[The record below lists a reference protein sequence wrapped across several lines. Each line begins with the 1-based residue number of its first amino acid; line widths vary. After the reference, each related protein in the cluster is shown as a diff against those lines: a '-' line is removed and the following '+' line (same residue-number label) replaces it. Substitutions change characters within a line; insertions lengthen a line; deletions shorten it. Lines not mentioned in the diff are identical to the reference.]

1 MRLVLPKRANLTSVR
16 SEKHH
21 FDWSHSRLADV
32 SPSPCSGGAWSESGH
47 GPGAA
52 AVMRASVAGCRMTLG
67 TLLNGLLVSVLAALL
82 WKYSKLSEH
91 AALLEEELH
100 MTRQSQEL
108 SQARIDYHVALE
120 NLQQHGTQMVCT
132 GKMHTD
138 RVCRFDY
145 LCYCSDAEEFVFFHS
160 NSSVMLPNLGSRRFQ
175 PALLD
180 LSSVEDHN
188 TQYFNFL
195 ELPVAALKFMPK
207 PVFVPD
213 VTLILNRFNP
223 DNLMHVF
230 HDDLLPAYYTMKQY
244 SDLDDEARL
253 VFMEGWSEGAHFDL
267 YRLLSSKQPL
277 LKEQLKNFGKL
288 MCFTKSY
295 VGLSKMTTWYQYGF
309 VQPQGP
315 KANILVSG
323 NEIRQFAKALM
334 DKMNISRPENTDA
347 SAEDEKDKRED
358 YIVVFSRS
366 TTRLILNEAE
376 LIMALAQEFQM
387 RVVTVSLED
396 QSFSSIVQ
404 VISGAFML
412 VSMHGAQL
420 ISSLFLPRG
429 SVVVELFPFAV
440 NPEQYTP
447 YKTLASLPGMDL
459 HYVSWRNNIEENT
472 VTHPDRP
479 WEQGGISH
487 LEKAEQERILTSK
500 DVPRHLCC
508 RNPEWLFRIYQD
520 TLVDIPSFLDT
531 LKEGMKAKP
540 MLKKSKTAT
549 LVHPGRVRE
558 PQCQTSVQT
567 SNEAKLSV
575 SWQIPWNLKF
585 LKVREVKYEVWIQE
599 QGENTYMPYI
609 LPQQNYTFS
618 ENIKPFT
625 TYLVWVRCIFNKNLL
640 GPFADVLMC
649 RT

>member
-1 MRLVLPKRANLTSVR
+1 
-16 SEKHH
+16 
-21 FDWSHSRLADV
+21 
-32 SPSPCSGGAWSESGH
+32 
-47 GPGAA
+47 
-52 AVMRASVAGCRMTLG
+52 MRAAAGCRMNVAAI
-67 TLLNGLLVSVLAALL
+67 LNGLLVSVVAALL
-82 WKYSKLSEH
+82 WKYTQLSDH
-91 AALLEEELH
+91 AASLEEELH
-100 MTRQSQEL
+100 LTQQSQEL
-108 SQARIDYHVALE
+108 SQARIDYHAALLA
-120 NLQQHGTQMVCT
+120 LQEHGTRMVCT

-145 LCYCSDAEEFVFFHS
+145 LCYCTEAEEFVFFHG
-160 NSSVMLPNLGSRRFQ
+160 NSSVMLPNIGQRRFQ

-195 ELPVAALKFMPK
+195 ELPAAALKYMPK

-213 VTLILNRFNP
+213 VALILNRFNP

-230 HDDLLPAYYTMKQY
+230 HDDLLPIFYTMRQY

-253 VFMEGWSEGAHFDL
+253 IFMEGWGEGPHFDL

-277 LKEQLKNFGKL
+277 LKEQLRNFGKL

-315 KANILVSG
+315 KANILISG
-323 NEIRQFAKALM
+323 NEIRQFASRLM
-334 DKMNISRPENTDA
+334 EKLNITTKEQKEGTSPEERDQ
-347 SAEDEKDKRED
+347 

-366 TTRLILNEAE
+366 QTRLILNEAE
-376 LIMALAQEFQM
+376 LILALAQEFQM
-387 RVVTVSLED
+387 RVVTVSMED
-396 QSFSSIVQ
+396 QTYSSIVQ
-404 VISGAFML
+404 LISGASML

-420 ISSLFLPRG
+420 VTSLFLPRG
-429 SVVVELFPFAV
+429 AAVVELFPYAV
-440 NPEQYTP
+440 SPEQYTP
-447 YKTLASLPGMDL
+447 YKTLATLPGMDL
-459 HYVSWRNNIEENT
+459 QYVAWRNTMEENS
-472 VTHPDRP
+472 VAHPDRP
-479 WEQGGISH
+479 WDQGGIAH
-487 LEKAEQERILTSK
+487 LDKDEQERILASRE
-500 DVPRHLCC
+500 VPRHLCC

-520 TLVDIPSFLDT
+520 TRLDIPSLLDVLRES
-531 LKEGMKAKP
+531 LKTRP
-540 MLKKSKTAT
+540 NLKKTRPAST
-549 LVHPGRVRE
+549 VHPGRVRE
-558 PQCQTSVQT
+558 PQCQTSVQAT
-567 SNEAKLSV
+567 NEAKLTV
-575 SWQIPWNLKF
+575 SWQIPWNLKY

-609 LPQQNYTFS
+609 LPHQNYTFS

>member
-1 MRLVLPKRANLTSVR
+1 
-16 SEKHH
+16 
-21 FDWSHSRLADV
+21 
-32 SPSPCSGGAWSESGH
+32 
-47 GPGAA
+47 
-52 AVMRASVAGCRMTLG
+52 MRASLAGCRMSVG
-67 TLLNGLLVSVLAALL
+67 ALLNGLLVSVVAALL

-91 AALLEEELH
+91 AASLEEELH
-100 MTRQSQEL
+100 LTRQSQEL
-108 SQARIDYHVALE
+108 SEGRIDYHAALLA
-120 NLQQHGTQMVCT
+120 LQEHGTRMVCT

-138 RVCRFDY
+138 RICRFDY
-145 LCYCSDAEEFVFFHS
+145 LCYCSEAEEFVFFYS
-160 NSSVMLPNLGSRRFQ
+160 NSSVMLPNLGPRRFQ

-195 ELPVAALKFMPK
+195 ELPAGALKFMPK

-213 VTLILNRFNP
+213 VTLIMNRFNP

-230 HDDLLPAYYTMKQY
+230 HDDLLPAFYTMKQY
-244 SDLDDEARL
+244 LDLDDEARL
-253 VFMEGWSEGAHFDL
+253 VFMEGWGEGPYFDL
-267 YRLLSSKQPL
+267 YRLLSGKQPL

-323 NEIRQFAKALM
+323 NEVRQFAKIM
-334 DKMNISRPENTDA
+334 MERMNITGQ
-347 SAEDEKDKRED
+347 EDTAKEGDGTEEEQEKGKRED

-387 RVVTVSLED
+387 RVLTVSLEE
-396 QSFSSIVQ
+396 QSFASIVQ
-404 VISGAFML
+404 VISGASML
-412 VSMHGAQL
+412 FSMHGAQL
-420 ISSLFLPRG
+420 VTALFLPRG
-429 SVVVELFPFAV
+429 AAVVELFPYAV

-459 HYVSWRNNIEENT
+459 QYVSWRNSMEENT

-479 WEQGGISH
+479 WDQGGIVH
-487 LEKAEQERILTSK
+487 LEKEEQERIQVSK

-508 RNPEWLFRIYQD
+508 RNPEWLYRIYQD
-520 TLVDIPSFLDT
+520 TLVDIPSLLEV
-531 LKEGMKAKP
+531 LKEGLKTRPSVKKNKAA
-540 MLKKSKTAT
+540 ST
-549 LVHPGRVRE
+549 VHPGRVRE
-558 PQCQTSVQT
+558 PQCQTSVQAT
-567 SNEAKLSV
+567 NEAKLTV

-609 LPQQNYTFS
+609 LPQLNYTFS

-625 TYLVWVRCIFNKNLL
+625 TYLVWVRCIFNKSLL

>member
-1 MRLVLPKRANLTSVR
+1 
-16 SEKHH
+16 
-21 FDWSHSRLADV
+21 
-32 SPSPCSGGAWSESGH
+32 
-47 GPGAA
+47 
-52 AVMRASVAGCRMTLG
+52 MRASLAGCRMSVG
-67 TLLNGLLVSVLAALL
+67 TLLNGLLVSVVAALL
-82 WKYSKLSEH
+82 WKYTKLSER

-108 SQARIDYHVALE
+108 SQAHIDYHVALQA
-120 NLQQHGTQMVCT
+120 LQEHGTRMVCT

-145 LCYCSDAEEFVFFHS
+145 LCYCSEAEEFVFFHS

-195 ELPVAALKFMPK
+195 ELPAATLRFMAK

-213 VTLILNRFNP
+213 VALILNRFNP

-230 HDDLLPAYYTMKQY
+230 HDDLLPAFYTMQQY
-244 SDLDDEARL
+244 LDLDEDARL
-253 VFMEGWSEGAHFDL
+253 VFMEGWDEGPHFQL
-267 YRLLSSKQPL
+267 YRLLSHKQPL
-277 LKEQLKNFGKL
+277 LKEQLRNFGKL

-295 VGLSKMTTWYQYGF
+295 IGLSKMTTWYQYGF

-323 NEIRQFAKALM
+323 NEIRHFAKVLM
-334 DKMNISRPENTDA
+334 EKMNLTRVE
-347 SAEDEKDKRED
+347 EDESGAGDEGRDE
-358 YIVVFSRS
+358 YVVVFSRS
-366 TTRLILNEAE
+366 STRLILNEAE
-376 LIMALAQEFQM
+376 LVMALAQEFQV
-387 RVVTVSLED
+387 RVVTVSLEE
-396 QSFSSIVQ
+396 QSFPSIVQ
-404 VISGAFML
+404 LVSGASML
-412 VSMHGAQL
+412 LSMHGAQL
-420 ISSLFLPRG
+420 ITSLFLPPG
-429 SVVVELFPFAV
+429 AVVVELFPFAV
-440 NPEQYTP
+440 NPDQYTP
-447 YKTLASLPGMDL
+447 YRTLASLPGMDL
-459 HYVSWRNNIEENT
+459 HYISWRNTEERNT

-479 WEQGGISH
+479 WEQGGIVH
-487 LEKAEQERILTSK
+487 LETEEQERIKASK
-500 DVPRHLCC
+500 EVPRHLCC

-520 TLVDIPSFLDT
+520 TLVDIPSFLEV
-531 LKEGMKAKP
+531 LQEGLKAKP
-540 MLKKSKTAT
+540 ALKKSKLSGT
-549 LVHPGRVRE
+549 LHPGRVRD

-567 SNEAKLSV
+567 SSEAKLTV
-575 SWQIPWNLKF
+575 SWQIPWNLKY

-618 ENIKPFT
+618 DNIKPFT

>member
-1 MRLVLPKRANLTSVR
+1 MSV
-16 SEKHH
+16 
-21 FDWSHSRLADV
+21 
-32 SPSPCSGGAWSESGH
+32 GA
-47 GPGAA
+47 
-52 AVMRASVAGCRMTLG
+52 
-67 TLLNGLLVSVLAALL
+67 LLNGLLVSVVAALL
-82 WKYSKLSEH
+82 WKYCKLSEH
-91 AALLEEELH
+91 AASLEEELQL
-100 MTRQSQEL
+100 TRQSQEL
-108 SQARIDYHVALE
+108 SEDAHIDYHAALLA
-120 NLQQHGTQMVCT
+120 LQEHGTRMVCT

-138 RVCRFDY
+138 RICRFDY
-145 LCYCSDAEEFVFFHS
+145 LCYCSEAEEFVFFYS
-160 NSSVMLPNLGSRRFQ
+160 NSSVMLPNLGPRRFQ

-195 ELPVAALKFMPK
+195 ELPAGALKFMPK

-230 HDDLLPAYYTMKQY
+230 HDDLLPAFYTMKQY
-244 SDLDDEARL
+244 LDLDDEARL
-253 VFMEGWSEGAHFDL
+253 VFMEGWGEGPYFDL

-277 LKEQLKNFGKL
+277 LKEQLRNFGKL

-323 NEIRQFAKALM
+323 NEVRQFAKAM
-334 DKMNISRPENTDA
+334 MEKMNITGPEA
-347 SAEDEKDKRED
+347 AAKEAEGAEEEKGKEKEKRED

-387 RVVTVSLED
+387 RVLTVSLEE
-396 QSFSSIVQ
+396 QSFASIVQ
-404 VISGAFML
+404 VISGASML
-412 VSMHGAQL
+412 FSMHGAQL
-420 ISSLFLPRG
+420 VTSLFLPRG
-429 SVVVELFPFAV
+429 AAVVELFPYAV

-459 HYVSWRNNIEENT
+459 QYVSWRNTMEENT
-472 VTHPDRP
+472 VPHPDRP
-479 WEQGGISH
+479 WDQGGIVH
-487 LEKAEQERILTSK
+487 LEKEEQERIQTSK

-508 RNPEWLFRIYQD
+508 RNPEWLYRIYQD
-520 TLVDIPSFLDT
+520 TLVDIPSLLEV
-531 LKEGMKAKP
+531 LKEGLKTRPNLKRSKAA
-540 MLKKSKTAT
+540 ST
-549 LVHPGRVRE
+549 VHPGRVRE
-558 PQCQTSVQT
+558 PQCRTSVQAT
-567 SNEAKLSV
+567 NEAKLTV

-625 TYLVWVRCIFNKNLL
+625 TYLVWVRCIFNKSLL

>member
-1 MRLVLPKRANLTSVR
+1 M
-16 SEKHH
+16 
-21 FDWSHSRLADV
+21 
-32 SPSPCSGGAWSESGH
+32 
-47 GPGAA
+47 
-52 AVMRASVAGCRMTLG
+52 
-67 TLLNGLLVSVLAALL
+67 
-82 WKYSKLSEH
+82 
-91 AALLEEELH
+91 
-100 MTRQSQEL
+100 
-108 SQARIDYHVALE
+108 
-120 NLQQHGTQMVCT
+120 
-132 GKMHTD
+132 
-138 RVCRFDY
+138 
-145 LCYCSDAEEFVFFHS
+145 
-160 NSSVMLPNLGSRRFQ
+160 
-175 PALLD
+175 
-180 LSSVEDHN
+180 
-188 TQYFNFL
+188 
-195 ELPVAALKFMPK
+195 
-207 PVFVPD
+207 
-213 VTLILNRFNP
+213 
-223 DNLMHVF
+223 
-230 HDDLLPAYYTMKQY
+230 
-244 SDLDDEARL
+244 
-253 VFMEGWSEGAHFDL
+253 
-267 YRLLSSKQPL
+267 
-277 LKEQLKNFGKL
+277 
-288 MCFTKSY
+288 
-295 VGLSKMTTWYQYGF
+295 
-309 VQPQGP
+309 
-315 KANILVSG
+315 G

-334 DKMNISRPENTDA
+334 DKMNISRPEDTDA
-347 SAEDEKDKRED
+347 SAEDDKDKRED

-447 YKTLASLPGMDL
+447 YKTLASLPAMDL
-459 HYVSWRNNIEENT
+459 HYISWRNNIEENT

>member
-1 MRLVLPKRANLTSVR
+1 
-16 SEKHH
+16 
-21 FDWSHSRLADV
+21 
-32 SPSPCSGGAWSESGH
+32 
-47 GPGAA
+47 
-52 AVMRASVAGCRMTLG
+52 MRASVAGWKMNLG
-67 TLLNGLLVSVLAALL
+67 ALLNGLLVSVVAALL

-91 AALLEEELH
+91 AAQLEEELH
-100 MTRQSQEL
+100 MTQQSQEV
-108 SQARIDYHVALE
+108 SQARIDYHVALQS
-120 NLQQHGTQMVCT
+120 LQEHGTRMVCS

-138 RVCRFDY
+138 RICRFDY
-145 LCYCSDAEEFVFFHS
+145 LCYSSEADEFMFFHS
-160 NSSVMLPNLGSRRFQ
+160 NSSFMLPNLGSRRFQ

-195 ELPVAALKFMPK
+195 ELPAAALKFMPK

-230 HDDLLPAYYTMKQY
+230 HDDLLPAFYTMKQY

-253 VFMEGWSEGAHFDL
+253 VFMEGWGEGPYLDL
-267 YRLLSSKQPL
+267 YRLLSTKQPL

-323 NEIRQFAKALM
+323 NEIRQFAKTLM
-334 DKMNISRPENTDA
+334 ERMNITLLEEAGRYGGSSEQEQER
-347 SAEDEKDKRED
+347 EKKDD

-376 LIMALAQEFQM
+376 LVMALAQEFQM

-396 QSFSSIVQ
+396 QSFSSIIQ
-404 VISGAFML
+404 MISGAFML

-429 SVVVELFPFAV
+429 AAVVELFPFAV

-459 HYVSWRNNIEENT
+459 HYVSWRNTKEANT
-472 VTHPDRP
+472 VTHPNRP
-479 WEQGGISH
+479 WEQGGIVH
-487 LEKAEQERILTSK
+487 LEKEEQERILASK

-520 TLVDIPSFLDT
+520 TLVDIPSFLNV
-531 LKEGMKAKP
+531 LKDAMKTRPNSKKAK
-540 MLKKSKTAT
+540 TAST
-549 LVHPGRVRE
+549 VHPGRVRE
-558 PQCQTSVQT
+558 ARCQTSVQT
-567 SNEAKLSV
+567 SSEAKLSV

-599 QGENTYMPYI
+599 QGENTYMPHI
-609 LPQQNYTFS
+609 LLQQNYTFS

-640 GPFADVLMC
+640 GPFADVLTC

>member
-1 MRLVLPKRANLTSVR
+1 MLPCLRRR
-16 SEKHH
+16 S
-21 FDWSHSRLADV
+21 DDRQTAAPRQ
-32 SPSPCSGGAWSESGH
+32 PS
-47 GPGAA
+47 
-52 AVMRASVAGCRMTLG
+52 MRASVAGCRMG
-67 TLLNGLLVSVLAALL
+67 FGALLNGLLVSVIAALL
-82 WKYSKLSEH
+82 WKHSKLCEH
-91 AALLEEELH
+91 AASLEEELH
-100 MTRQSQEL
+100 MTQQSQEV
-108 SQARIDYHVALE
+108 SQAHIDYHLALQA
-120 NLQQHGTQMVCT
+120 LQEHGTRMVCN

-138 RVCRFDY
+138 RICRFDY
-145 LCYCSDAEEFVFFHS
+145 LCYSSEAEEFVFFHT

-195 ELPVAALKFMPK
+195 ELPAATLKFMAK

-230 HDDLLPAYYTMKQY
+230 HDDLLPAFFTMKQY
-244 SDLDDEARL
+244 SDLDSEARL
-253 VFMEGWSEGAHFDL
+253 VFMEGWEEGPHFDL

-277 LKEQLKNFGKL
+277 LKQQLRTFGKL
-288 MCFTKSY
+288 LCFTKSY

-323 NEIRQFAKALM
+323 NEIRHFAKVLM
-334 DKMNISRPENTDA
+334 EKMNITRWEEEEGDGGRPEEERA
-347 SAEDEKDKRED
+347 D
-358 YIVVFSRS
+358 YIAVFSRS
-366 TTRLILNEAE
+366 ATRLILNQAE

-387 RVVTVSLED
+387 RVVTVSLEE
-396 QSFSSIVQ
+396 QSLPSIIQ
-404 VISGAFML
+404 VISAASML

-420 ISSLFLPRG
+420 ITSMFLPRG
-429 SVVVELFPFAV
+429 ATVVELFPFAV

-459 HYVSWRNNIEENT
+459 HYIVWRNSMEENT

-479 WEQGGISH
+479 WQQGGIAH
-487 LEKAEQERILTSK
+487 LEKEEQQRILESK

-520 TLVDIPSFLDT
+520 TLVDIPSFLQVLRD
-531 LKEGMKAKP
+531 GMKSKP
-540 MLKKSKTAT
+540 NLKKTKMAST
-549 LVHPGRVRE
+549 VHPGRVRE
-558 PQCQTSVQT
+558 AHCQTSVQAP
-567 SNEAKLSV
+567 NQAKLTV
-575 SWQIPWNLKF
+575 SWQIPWNLKY

-640 GPFADVLMC
+640 GPFADVLTC

>member
-1 MRLVLPKRANLTSVR
+1 MNPV
-16 SEKHH
+16 
-21 FDWSHSRLADV
+21 
-32 SPSPCSGGAWSESGH
+32 
-47 GPGAA
+47 
-52 AVMRASVAGCRMTLG
+52 AV
-67 TLLNGLLVSVLAALL
+67 LNGLLVSLVAALL
-82 WKYSKLSEH
+82 WKYVRLNEH
-91 AALLEEELH
+91 AVRLEEELH
-100 MTRQSQEL
+100 LSRQSLEL
-108 SQARIDYHVALE
+108 SEVRIDYHAALE
-120 NLQQHGTQMVCT
+120 ALQERGTRMVCT

-138 RVCRFDY
+138 RICRFDY
-145 LCYCSDAEEFVFFHS
+145 LCYSTEAEEFVFFHS
-160 NSSVMLPNLGSRRFQ
+160 NASVMLPNLGARRFQ

-213 VTLILNRFNP
+213 ASLILNRFNP

-230 HDDLLPAYYTMKQY
+230 HDDLLPIFYTMQQY
-244 SDLDDEARL
+244 SDLDHEARL
-253 VFMEGWSEGAHFDL
+253 VFMEGRGEGNHFGL

-277 LKEQLKNFGKL
+277 LKDNLRNFGKL

-315 KANILVSG
+315 KANVLVSG
-323 NEIRQFAKALM
+323 NEIRQFASFLTERL
-334 DKMNISRPENTDA
+334 NVSRSEE
-347 SAEDEKDKRED
+347 SEDED
-358 YIVVFSRS
+358 YIVVFSRAS
-366 TTRLILNEAE
+366 NRLILNEAE
-376 LIMALAQEFQM
+376 LILALAQEFKM
-387 RVVTVSLED
+387 RTVTVSLEE
-396 QSFSSIVQ
+396 QTFESIVQ
-404 VISGAFML
+404 VISGASML

-420 ISSLFLPRG
+420 VTSVFLPRG
-429 SVVVELFPFAV
+429 AAIIELFPYGV
-440 NPEQYTP
+440 NPEHYTP

-459 HYVSWRNNIEENT
+459 QYVAWRNEIQENT
-472 VTHPDRP
+472 VNHPDRH
-479 WEQGGISH
+479 WDQGGIKH
-487 LEKAEQERILTSK
+487 LTQEEQERILASTE
-500 DVPRHLCC
+500 VPRHLCC

-520 TLVDIPSFLDT
+520 TVVDLQSFIRAIRDGL
-531 LKEGMKAKP
+531 KAKP
-540 MLKKSKTAT
+540 NLKKNKLGSA
-549 LVHPGRVRE
+549 VHPGRVRQA
-558 PQCQTSVQT
+558 QCLTTVQAAG
-567 SNEAKLSV
+567 EAKLSV
-575 SWQIPWNLKF
+575 SWQIPWNLKY

-649 RT
+649 KT

>member
-1 MRLVLPKRANLTSVR
+1 
-16 SEKHH
+16 
-21 FDWSHSRLADV
+21 
-32 SPSPCSGGAWSESGH
+32 
-47 GPGAA
+47 
-52 AVMRASVAGCRMTLG
+52 MRAANCRMNVAAI
-67 TLLNGLLVSVLAALL
+67 LNGLLVSVVAALL
-82 WKYSKLSEH
+82 WKYVRLSEH
-91 AALLEEELH
+91 TAVLEEELQL
-100 MTRQSQEL
+100 TRQSQEL
-108 SQARIDYHVALE
+108 SQARIDYHSALLA
-120 NLQQHGTQMVCT
+120 LQEYGTRMVCT

-138 RVCRFDY
+138 RICRFDY
-145 LCYCSDAEEFVFFHS
+145 LCYSTEAEEFVFFHS
-160 NSSVMLPNLGSRRFQ
+160 NSSFMLPNLGPRRFQ

-195 ELPVAALKFMPK
+195 ELPAAALKFMPK

-230 HDDLLPAYYTMKQY
+230 HDDLLPIFYTMRQY

-253 VFMEGWSEGAHFDL
+253 VFMEGWGEGTHFDL

-277 LKEQLKNFGKL
+277 LKEQLRNFGKL

-323 NEIRQFAKALM
+323 NEIRQFSSSLM
-334 DKMNISRPENTDA
+334 EKLNITTRGGEE
-347 SAEDEKDKRED
+347 SAAEEKDE

-366 TTRLILNEAE
+366 INRLILNEAE
-376 LIMALAQEFQM
+376 LILALAQEFQM
-387 RVVTVSLED
+387 RAVTVSLEE
-396 QSFSSIVQ
+396 QTFPSIVK
-404 VISGAFML
+404 VISGASIL

-420 ISSLFLPRG
+420 VSSLFLPRG
-429 SVVVELFPFAV
+429 AVVVELFPFAV

-459 HYVSWRNNIEENT
+459 QYVAWRNMVEENS
-472 VTHPDRP
+472 VSYPERP
-479 WEQGGISH
+479 WEQGGIAH
-487 LEKAEQERILTSK
+487 LDKEEQEHILASK
-500 DVPRHLCC
+500 EVPRHLCC
-508 RNPEWLFRIYQD
+508 RNPEWLYRIYQD
-520 TLVDIPSFLDT
+520 TIVDIPSLLEALRAT
-531 LKEGMKAKP
+531 VKTRLNLKKAKP
-540 MLKKSKTAT
+540 AST
-549 LVHPGRVRE
+549 VHPGQVRE
-558 PQCQTSVQT
+558 PQCQTSVQAT
-567 SNEAKLSV
+567 NEAKLTV
-575 SWQIPWNLKF
+575 SWQIPWNLKY

-609 LPQQNYTFS
+609 LPHQNYTFS

-640 GPFADVLMC
+640 GPFADVLTC

>member
-1 MRLVLPKRANLTSVR
+1 SLLGSSCCLAPTEVGGQLELGSR
-16 SEKHH
+16 S
-21 FDWSHSRLADV
+21 SAD
-32 SPSPCSGGAWSESGH
+32 
-47 GPGAA
+47 
-52 AVMRASVAGCRMTLG
+52 AVMRASAAGCRMSLG
-67 TLLNGLLVSVLAALL
+67 ALLNGLLVSVVAALL

-91 AALLEEELH
+91 VALLEEELH
-100 MTRQSQEL
+100 MTQQSQEL
-108 SQARIDYHVALE
+108 SQARIDYHVALQT
-120 NLQQHGTQMVCT
+120 LQEHGTRMVCT

-138 RVCRFDY
+138 RICHFDY
-145 LCYCSDAEEFVFFHS
+145 LCYSTEAEEFVFFHS
-160 NSSVMLPNLGSRRFQ
+160 NSSIMLPNLGSRRFQ

-230 HDDLLPAYYTMKQY
+230 HDDLLPAFFTMKQY

-253 VFMEGWSEGAHFDL
+253 VFMEGWGEGPHFDL

-277 LKEQLKNFGKL
+277 LKEQLRNFGKL

-323 NEIRQFAKALM
+323 NEIRHFAKALM
-334 DKMNISRPENTDA
+334 EKMNITRVEE
-347 SAEDEKDKRED
+347 AERDGGSSEQERERDKKDE
-358 YIVVFSRS
+358 YIAVFSRS

-387 RVVTVSLED
+387 RVVTVSLEE
-396 QSFSSIVQ
+396 QSFPSIIQ
-404 VISGAFML
+404 VISAASML

-420 ISSLFLPRG
+420 ITSMFLPRG
-429 SVVVELFPFAV
+429 ATVVELFPFAV

-459 HYVSWRNNIEENT
+459 LYISWRNSMEEKT

-479 WEQGGISH
+479 WEQGGIAH
-487 LEKAEQERILTSK
+487 LEKEEQQRIMVLR
-500 DVPRHLCC
+500 D
-508 RNPEWLFRIYQD
+508 
-520 TLVDIPSFLDT
+520 
-531 LKEGMKAKP
+531 GMKNKP
-540 MLKKSKTAT
+540 NLKKTKMANT
-549 LVHPGRVRE
+549 VHPGRVRE
-558 PQCQTSVQT
+558 AHCQTSVQT
-567 SNEAKLSV
+567 PHEARLTV
-575 SWQIPWNLKF
+575 SWQIPWNLKY

-640 GPFADVLMC
+640 GPFADVLTC

>member
-1 MRLVLPKRANLTSVR
+1 
-16 SEKHH
+16 
-21 FDWSHSRLADV
+21 
-32 SPSPCSGGAWSESGH
+32 
-47 GPGAA
+47 
-52 AVMRASVAGCRMTLG
+52 MRASLAGCRMSVG
-67 TLLNGLLVSVLAALL
+67 ALLNGLLVSVVAALL

-91 AALLEEELH
+91 AASLEEELH
-100 MTRQSQEL
+100 LTRQSQEL
-108 SQARIDYHVALE
+108 SEGRIDYHAALLA
-120 NLQQHGTQMVCT
+120 LQEHGTRMVCT

-138 RVCRFDY
+138 RICRFDY
-145 LCYCSDAEEFVFFHS
+145 LCYCSEAEEFVFFYS
-160 NSSVMLPNLGSRRFQ
+160 NSSVMLPNLGPRRFQ

-195 ELPVAALKFMPK
+195 ELPAGALKFMPK

-213 VTLILNRFNP
+213 VTLIMNRFNP

-230 HDDLLPAYYTMKQY
+230 HDDLLPAFYTMKQY
-244 SDLDDEARL
+244 LDLDDEARL
-253 VFMEGWSEGAHFDL
+253 VFMEGWGEGPYFDL
-267 YRLLSSKQPL
+267 YRLLSGKQPL

-323 NEIRQFAKALM
+323 NEVRQFAKIM
-334 DKMNISRPENTDA
+334 MERMNITGQ
-347 SAEDEKDKRED
+347 EDTAKEGDGTEEEQEKEKRED

-387 RVVTVSLED
+387 RVLTVSLEE
-396 QSFSSIVQ
+396 QSFASIVQ
-404 VISGAFML
+404 VISGASML
-412 VSMHGAQL
+412 FSMHGAQL
-420 ISSLFLPRG
+420 VTALFLPRG
-429 SVVVELFPFAV
+429 AAVVELFPYAV

-459 HYVSWRNNIEENT
+459 QYVSWRNSMEENT
-472 VTHPDRP
+472 VTHPERP
-479 WEQGGISH
+479 WDQGGIVH
-487 LEKAEQERILTSK
+487 LEKEEQERIQVSK

-508 RNPEWLFRIYQD
+508 RNPEWLYRIYQD
-520 TLVDIPSFLDT
+520 TLVDIPSLLEV
-531 LKEGMKAKP
+531 LKEGLKTRPSVKKNKAA
-540 MLKKSKTAT
+540 ST
-549 LVHPGRVRE
+549 VHPGRVRE
-558 PQCQTSVQT
+558 PQCQTSVQAT
-567 SNEAKLSV
+567 NEAKLTV

-609 LPQQNYTFS
+609 LPQLNYTFS

-625 TYLVWVRCIFNKNLL
+625 TYLVWVRCIFNKSLL

>member
-1 MRLVLPKRANLTSVR
+1 MRV
-16 SEKHH
+16 
-21 FDWSHSRLADV
+21 
-32 SPSPCSGGAWSESGH
+32 
-47 GPGAA
+47 
-52 AVMRASVAGCRMTLG
+52 SVAGCRMSLG
-67 TLLNGLLVSVLAALL
+67 ALLNGLLVSVVAALL

-91 AALLEEELH
+91 ATLLEDELH
-100 MTRQSQEL
+100 MTQQSQEL
-108 SQARIDYHVALE
+108 SQARIDYHVALQA
-120 NLQQHGTQMVCT
+120 LQEHGTRMVCT

-138 RVCRFDY
+138 RICRFDY
-145 LCYCSDAEEFVFFHS
+145 LCYSSEAEEFVFFHS

-195 ELPVAALKFMPK
+195 ELPAAALKFMPK

-230 HDDLLPAYYTMKQY
+230 HDDLLPAFYTMKQY
-244 SDLDDEARL
+244 LDLDNEARL
-253 VFMEGWSEGAHFDL
+253 VFMEGWGEGPHFDL
-267 YRLLSSKQPL
+267 YQLLSNKQPL

-295 VGLSKMTTWYQYGF
+295 VGLSKTTTWYQYGF

-315 KANILVSG
+315 KANILISG
-323 NEIRQFAKALM
+323 NEIRQFANALM
-334 DKMNISRPENTDA
+334 EKMNITRMEEAEKNGG
-347 SAEDEKDKRED
+347 SAEHEMEKEKKDV

-376 LIMALAQEFQM
+376 LIMALAQVFQM
-387 RVVTVSLED
+387 RVVTVSLEE
-396 QSFSSIVQ
+396 QSFPSIIQLISSA
-404 VISGAFML
+404 SML

-420 ISSLFLPRG
+420 ITSLFLPRG
-429 SVVVELFPFAV
+429 AAVVELFPFAV

-459 HYVSWRNNIEENT
+459 HYVSWRNTKEENT
-472 VTHPDRP
+472 ITHPERP
-479 WEQGGISH
+479 WEQGGIAH
-487 LEKAEQERILTSK
+487 LEKGEQERILASK

-520 TLVDIPSFLDT
+520 TLVDIPSFLEV
-531 LKEGMKAKP
+531 LMEGMKTKSK
-540 MLKKSKTAT
+540 LKKGKAAST
-549 LVHPGRVRE
+549 VHPGKVRE
-558 PQCQTSVQT
+558 AQCQTSIQT
-567 SNEAKLSV
+567 SNEAKLTV
-575 SWQIPWNLKF
+575 SWQIPWNLKY

-625 TYLVWVRCIFNKNLL
+625 TYLVWVRCIFNNSLL

>member
-1 MRLVLPKRANLTSVR
+1 
-16 SEKHH
+16 
-21 FDWSHSRLADV
+21 
-32 SPSPCSGGAWSESGH
+32 
-47 GPGAA
+47 
-52 AVMRASVAGCRMTLG
+52 MRASLAGCRMSVG
-67 TLLNGLLVSVLAALL
+67 ALLNGLLVSVVAALL
-82 WKYSKLSEH
+82 WKYCKLSEH
-91 AALLEEELH
+91 AASLEEELQL
-100 MTRQSQEL
+100 TRQSQEL
-108 SQARIDYHVALE
+108 SEDAHIDYHAALLA
-120 NLQQHGTQMVCT
+120 LQEHGTRMVCT

-138 RVCRFDY
+138 RICRFDY
-145 LCYCSDAEEFVFFHS
+145 LCYCSEAEEFVFFYS
-160 NSSVMLPNLGSRRFQ
+160 NSSVMLPNLGPRRFQ

-195 ELPVAALKFMPK
+195 ELPAGALKFMPK

-230 HDDLLPAYYTMKQY
+230 HDDLLPAFYTMKQY
-244 SDLDDEARL
+244 LDLDDEARL
-253 VFMEGWSEGAHFDL
+253 VFMEGWGEGPYFDL

-277 LKEQLKNFGKL
+277 LKEQLRNFGKL

-323 NEIRQFAKALM
+323 NEVRQFAKAM
-334 DKMNISRPENTDA
+334 MEKMNITGPEA
-347 SAEDEKDKRED
+347 AAKEAEGAEEEKGKEKEKRED

-387 RVVTVSLED
+387 RVLTVSLEE
-396 QSFSSIVQ
+396 QSFASIVQ
-404 VISGAFML
+404 VISGASML
-412 VSMHGAQL
+412 FSMHGAQL
-420 ISSLFLPRG
+420 VTSLFLPRG
-429 SVVVELFPFAV
+429 AAVVELFPYAV

-459 HYVSWRNNIEENT
+459 QYVSWRNTMEENT
-472 VTHPDRP
+472 VPHPDRP
-479 WEQGGISH
+479 WDQGGIVH
-487 LEKAEQERILTSK
+487 LEKEEQERIQTSK

-508 RNPEWLFRIYQD
+508 RNPEWLYRIYQD
-520 TLVDIPSFLDT
+520 TLVDIPSLLEV
-531 LKEGMKAKP
+531 LKESLKTRPNLKRSKAA
-540 MLKKSKTAT
+540 ST
-549 LVHPGRVRE
+549 VHPGRVRE
-558 PQCQTSVQT
+558 PQCRTSVQAT
-567 SNEAKLSV
+567 NEAKLTV

-625 TYLVWVRCIFNKNLL
+625 TYLVWVRCIFNKSLL

>member
-1 MRLVLPKRANLTSVR
+1 MAVEALSLSSGVGGQFELGAG
-16 SEKHH
+16 
-21 FDWSHSRLADV
+21 
-32 SPSPCSGGAWSESGH
+32 SPL
-47 GPGAA
+47 A
-52 AVMRASVAGCRMTLG
+52 AVMRASVTGCRMSCG
-67 TLLNGLLVSVLAALL
+67 ALLNGLLVSVIAALL
-82 WKYSKLSEH
+82 WKYSQLSEH
-91 AALLEEELH
+91 AASLEDELH
-100 MTRQSQEL
+100 MTQQSKEI
-108 SQARIDYHVALE
+108 SQAHIDYHVALQA
-120 NLQQHGTQMVCT
+120 LQEHGTDMVCS

-138 RVCRFDY
+138 RICRFDY
-145 LCYCSDAEEFVFFHS
+145 LCYSTEAEEFVFFHS
-160 NSSVMLPNLGSRRFQ
+160 NTSVMLPNLGSRRFQ

-195 ELPVAALKFMPK
+195 ELPAAALKFMPK

-213 VTLILNRFNP
+213 VTLIMNRFNP

-230 HDDLLPAYYTMKQY
+230 HDDLLPAFFTMKLY
-244 SDLDDEARL
+244 SELDNEARL
-253 VFMEGWSEGAHFDL
+253 VFMEGWGEGPHFDL

-277 LKEQLKNFGKL
+277 LKEQLRNFAKL
-288 MCFTKSY
+288 LCFTKSY

-323 NEIRQFAKALM
+323 NEIRHFAKVLM
-334 DKMNISRPENTDA
+334 QKINITREEE
-347 SAEDEKDKRED
+347 AEMDGGSSEQDMERDEKDE
-358 YIVVFSRS
+358 YIAVFSRS

-376 LIMALAQEFQM
+376 LVMVLAQEFKM
-387 RVVTVSLED
+387 KVVTVSLEE
-396 QSFSSIVQ
+396 QSLPNIIK
-404 VISGAFML
+404 VISAASVL

-420 ISSLFLPRG
+420 VTSMFLPRG
-429 SVVVELFPFAV
+429 ATVVELFPFAV

-447 YKTLASLPGMDL
+447 YKTLATLPGMDL
-459 HYVSWRNNIEENT
+459 HYIFWRNYKEENT

-479 WEQGGISH
+479 WDQGGIAH
-487 LEKAEQERILTSK
+487 LEKEDQQRILASTE
-500 DVPRHLCC
+500 VPRHLCC

-520 TLVDIPSFLDT
+520 TLVDIPSFLEV
-531 LKEGMKAKP
+531 LKEGMKSKP
-540 MLKKSKTAT
+540 SLKKTKIAST
-549 LVHPGRVRE
+549 VHPGRVRE
-558 PQCQTSVQT
+558 AHCKTSVQT
-567 SNEAKLSV
+567 PNEAKLTV
-575 SWQIPWNLKF
+575 SWQIPWNLKY

-625 TYLVWVRCIFNKNLL
+625 TYLVWVRCIFNMNLL
-640 GPFADVLMC
+640 GPFADVLTC

>member
-1 MRLVLPKRANLTSVR
+1 
-16 SEKHH
+16 
-21 FDWSHSRLADV
+21 
-32 SPSPCSGGAWSESGH
+32 
-47 GPGAA
+47 
-52 AVMRASVAGCRMTLG
+52 MRAWLAGCRMSVG
-67 TLLNGLLVSVLAALL
+67 TLLNGLLVSVVAALL

-108 SQARIDYHVALE
+108 SQAHIDYHVALQA
-120 NLQQHGTQMVCT
+120 LQEHGTRMVCT

-145 LCYCSDAEEFVFFHS
+145 LCYCSEAEEFVFFHS

-195 ELPVAALKFMPK
+195 ELPAATLRFMPK

-213 VTLILNRFNP
+213 VALILNRFNP

-230 HDDLLPAYYTMKQY
+230 HDDLLPAFYTMQQY
-244 SDLDDEARL
+244 LDLDQDARL
-253 VFMEGWSEGAHFDL
+253 VFMEGWDEGPHFHL
-267 YRLLSSKQPL
+267 YRLLSHKQPL
-277 LKEQLKNFGKL
+277 LKEQLRNFGKL

-295 VGLSKMTTWYQYGF
+295 IGLSKMTTWYQYGF

-323 NEIRQFAKALM
+323 NEIRHFAKVLM
-334 DKMNISRPENTDA
+334 EKMNLTREEGGE
-347 SAEDEKDKRED
+347 EDESSAGDQSQDE
-358 YIVVFSRS
+358 YAVVFSRS
-366 TTRLILNEAE
+366 STRLILNQAQ
-376 LIMALAQEFQM
+376 LVMALAQEFQM
-387 RVVTVSLED
+387 RVVTVSLEE

-404 VISGAFML
+404 LLSSASML
-412 VSMHGAQL
+412 LSMHGAQL
-420 ISSLFLPRG
+420 ITSLFLPPG
-429 SVVVELFPFAV
+429 AVVVELFPFAV
-440 NPEQYTP
+440 NPDQYTP
-447 YKTLASLPGMDL
+447 YRTLASLPGMDL
-459 HYVSWRNNIEENT
+459 HYIPWRNTEERNT

-479 WEQGGISH
+479 WEQGGIAH
-487 LEKAEQERILTSK
+487 LEEEEQERIQASK
-500 DVPRHLCC
+500 EVPRHLCC

-520 TLVDIPSFLDT
+520 TLVDIPSFLEV
-531 LKEGMKAKP
+531 LQEGLKAKP
-540 MLKKSKTAT
+540 VLKKSKLSGT
-549 LVHPGRVRE
+549 LHPGRVRD

-567 SNEAKLSV
+567 SSEAKLTV
-575 SWQIPWNLKF
+575 SWQIPWNLKY

-618 ENIKPFT
+618 DNIKPFT